1 MSGDGRV
8 LLARDGTFAALTPGR
23 DVTGRR
29 GTSPDGLF
37 RRDARHLSRWRLTV
51 DGAEPAV
58 LVPARDGRLP
68 AAAVLTPPGGRDE
81 PAPYT
86 VFREQAVASGV
97 LVERLRLA
105 SNRPEPVT
113 ARLELL
119 ADADFADL
127 FELRS
132 DGRTY
137 PRPADTAREARELPD
152 GAEFTYRRGAQWC
165 SRTAVRCDP
174 PPAEVTE
181 VTAEGRAKGADGRA
195 GGRGASATGEVGAGA
210 AGAGSAGG
218 TPGTGPSED
227 VRAASAQRAAAA
239 AAGTARRLAWTLML
253 PPHGTAELALRVEA
267 RPHGAPDVADAATP
281 AQAAAELRAGT
292 EAFTRP
298 PVPACAPA
306 PDTPD
311 TRAPGA
317 SAPALS
323 PAERAALARACAQGL
338 VDLALLRVPATGPR
352 AEALTVPGAG
362 VPWFL
367 TLFGRDSV
375 LTSLFALP
383 YRPALARDTLLA
395 LAATQGTRHD
405 AFSAEQPGRI
415 AHELRHGE
423 LAAFRQ
429 VPYGRYYGSVDVTPL
444 FLVLLQAYADATGDT
459 ALAGRLEPQARAAVA
474 WLLGDGGLAEHGWL
488 VYTPDP
494 GGLVNQ
500 NWKDSAGAICFADGS
515 PAEGPVAVAEAQGYA
530 YDALVR
536 TARLARAVWSDAA
549 YADRLDAVAAD
560 LRDRFHRDF
569 WLPARDFPAL
579 ALDGRGRRAD
589 ALASDAGHLLWSGI
603 LDPERGRRT
612 GRRLL
617 ADDFFSGW
625 AVRTLAAGQVP
636 YHPLSYHRGSCWPH
650 DNAVIALGL
659 ARYGLAAEARTLARG
674 LLATAEAHGWRL
686 PEVLAG
692 YARSDH
698 PAPVPYPHACSPQA
712 WAAATPLALLTAV
725 SGGGGT

>member
-1 MSGDGRV
+1 
-8 LLARDGTFAALTPGR
+8 
-23 DVTGRR
+23 
-29 GTSPDGLF
+29 
-37 RRDARHLSRWRLTV
+37 
-51 DGAEPAV
+51 
-58 LVPARDGRLP
+58 
-68 AAAVLTPPGGRDE
+68 
-81 PAPYT
+81 
-86 VFREQAVASGV
+86 
-97 LVERLRLA
+97 
-105 SNRPEPVT
+105 
-113 ARLELL
+113 
-119 ADADFADL
+119 
-127 FELRS
+127 
-132 DGRTY
+132 
-137 PRPADTAREARELPD
+137 
-152 GAEFTYRRGAQWC
+152 
-165 SRTAVRCDP
+165 
-174 PPAEVTE
+174 
-181 VTAEGRAKGADGRA
+181 
-195 GGRGASATGEVGAGA
+195 
-210 AGAGSAGG
+210 
-218 TPGTGPSED
+218 
-227 VRAASAQRAAAA
+227 
-239 AAGTARRLAWTLML
+239 
-253 PPHGTAELALRVEA
+253 
-267 RPHGAPDVADAATP
+267 
-281 AQAAAELRAGT
+281 
-292 EAFTRP
+292 
-298 PVPACAPA
+298 
-306 PDTPD
+306 
-311 TRAPGA
+311 
-317 SAPALS
+317 
-323 PAERAALARACAQGL
+323 
-338 VDLALLRVPATGPR
+338 

-362 VPWFL
+362 IPWFL

-415 AHELRHGE
+415 AHEVRHGE

-444 FLVLLQAYADATGDT
+444 FLVLLQAHAEATADT
-459 ALAGRLEPQARAAVA
+459 ALAARLEPQARAAVG
-474 WLLGDGGLAEHGWL
+474 WMLGDGGLAEHGWL

-500 NWKDSAGAICFADGS
+500 NWKDSAGAICFADGTQ
-515 PAEGPVAVAEAQGYA
+515 AEGPVAVAEAQGYA

-536 TARLARAVWSDAA
+536 TARLARGVWGDAP
-549 YADRLDAVAAD
+549 YADRLDALAAG

-569 WLPARDFPAL
+569 WLSAADFPAL
-579 ALDGRGRRAD
+579 ALDGRGRQVD

-603 LDPERGRRT
+603 LDPGRGAHT

-617 ADDFFSGW
+617 AGDFFSGW
-625 AVRTLAAGQVP
+625 AVRTLAAGQLP

-659 ARYGLAAEARTLARG
+659 ARYGLGPEVRSLARG